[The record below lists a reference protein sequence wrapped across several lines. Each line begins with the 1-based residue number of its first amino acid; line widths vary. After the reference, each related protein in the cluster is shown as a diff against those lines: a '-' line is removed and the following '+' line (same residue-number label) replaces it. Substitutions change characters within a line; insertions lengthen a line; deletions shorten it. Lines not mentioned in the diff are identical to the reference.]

1 MPRVWEKIREGVED
15 RVGRLAGVRGRA
27 ARAYLSLAFRRA
39 RELETQQHM
48 PFPTKL
54 AWLGL
59 DRTVGA
65 QLRAQLGLDR
75 TRITVSG
82 AAPIHPDLV
91 RWFNGVGLQLAE
103 GYGQTEVA
111 LATTMNPPG
120 ASRVGTVGPPLPGV
134 SVRIADDGEILIK
147 GENVC
152 AGYWHDEDATHA
164 LIDDDGWL
172 RSGDLGA
179 FDDHGYLRITGR
191 KKDLIITA
199 HGKNIS
205 PQNIETDL
213 AADPLIGQAVVIG
226 DGRRYLTA
234 LLALDEIA
242 VEGWAR
248 AHNKEAVGLEAL
260 ARDPDLLARGR
271 PRGRRD
277 ERPARARRAHPHL
290 ARAAPLVDGHVRRAD
305 PDPEGQAGFGQR
317 ALRRPHRRDVRR
329 AGGTTGDS
337 CPESRAT
344 REARMKELDDLDPAM
359 HAALDPL
366 TTEERQ
372 MFSDD
377 MDARFPDAPMLVTS
391 DPLRRDGA
399 RVAAR
404 QREVA
409 VGPARPCW
417 RGLVAL
423 CDLALLAVIAP

>member
-1 MPRVWEKIREGVED
+1 MAEDLPDCRPTIFFAVPRVWEKIREGVES
-15 RVGRLAGVRGRA
+15 RVGRLTGLRGHA
-27 ARAYLSLAFRRA
+27 ARAYLSLAFSTP

-48 PFPTKL
+48 PFHTKL

-65 QLRAQLGLDR
+65 QLRAQLGLDH

-152 AGYWHDEDATHA
+152 AGYWHDDDATHA

-234 LLALDEIA
+234 LLALDEIV

-248 AHNKEAVGLEAL
+248 VHNKEAVGLEAL
-260 ARDPDLLARGR
+260 ARDPDLLLEVGRAVDATNARHAHVEHIRTWRVLPRSLTVASGELTPTLKVKRASVSEHYADLIAEMYAEPAVPPATPAPSPAQQGR
-271 PRGRRD
+271 P
-277 ERPARARRAHPHL
+277 A
-290 ARAAPLVDGHVRRAD
+290 
-305 PDPEGQAGFGQR
+305 
-317 ALRRPHRRDVRR
+317 
-329 AGGTTGDS
+329 
-337 CPESRAT
+337 
-344 REARMKELDDLDPAM
+344 
-359 HAALDPL
+359 
-366 TTEERQ
+366 
-372 MFSDD
+372 
-377 MDARFPDAPMLVTS
+377 
-391 DPLRRDGA
+391 
-399 RVAAR
+399 
-404 QREVA
+404 
-409 VGPARPCW
+409 
-417 RGLVAL
+417 
-423 CDLALLAVIAP
+423 

>member
-1 MPRVWEKIREGVED
+1 
-15 RVGRLAGVRGRA
+15 
-27 ARAYLSLAFRRA
+27 
-39 RELETQQHM
+39 M

-260 ARDPDLLARGR
+260 ARDPDLLLEVGR
-271 PRGRRD
+271 AVDATNGRHAHVEHIRTWRVLPRSLTVTSGELTPTLKVKR
-277 ERPARARRAHPHL
+277 
-290 ARAAPLVDGHVRRAD
+290 
-305 PDPEGQAGFGQR
+305 GFGQR

-329 AGGTTGDS
+329 TGGTTGDS
-337 CPESRAT
+337 CHESRAT

-377 MDARFPDAPMLVTS
+377 MDARFPDAPTLATS
-391 DPLRRDGA
+391 DPS
-399 RVAAR
+399 AAMER
-404 QREVA
+404 AWQLASGRLLSDPLDP
-409 VGPARPCW
+409 VGEAWSRFAIS
-417 RGLVAL
+417 LFSQ
-423 CDLALLAVIAP
+423 